1 MSQDILERLVNA
13 LESIDKSNG
22 GQHTKAPGNIHSG
35 ALLTQPGGLFS
46 VAGIE
51 QNVISTHVAPRGLGA
66 ALPEF
71 GSYIDDPRYG
81 FITGFGDDIG
91 TEPIYPCADAPKGY
105 MKSGLLTATFGRIMR
120 QTETIEID
128 KILHQ
133 KRGAST
139 DLRLLGN
146 VLGRG
151 VGMDIGSMNQQ
162 AILDMVIEAE
172 MVNVGVSFERKLG
185 QLLWQ
190 GAITNNT
197 AGGGYKEFPGLDS
210 QIATGH
216 VDAET
221 NTLMP
226 AADSLILSFNY
237 NAVDGV
243 VLDIVEYLS
252 MLEYYLYD
260 IASRTGLLPVRW
272 AVVMR
277 PDLWF
282 ELSAVWPCRYLT
294 NRCSTSGNA
303 NPMVIND
310 DNNVRMR
317 DQMRDGLFIVINGRT
332 YPVQLD
338 DGIYEYNST
347 NSANV
352 GAGEFASSIY
362 MVPLTVRGNFPA
374 TYWEYIDYRGVNGQI
389 GAMGNGRNAV
399 PFWTDNGRFLWVY
412 RDNSFC
418 FDLQAKVEPRV
429 VLRTPHLAGKL
440 DYMKYSPLTHLRDSD
455 PSSSYWKDGGVS
467 FRSGN
472 TSYAV
477 WGNFTV

>member
-1 MSQDILERLVNA
+1 MSQQDLLERLVEA
-13 LESIDKSNG
+13 LESKSND
-22 GQHTKAPGNIHSG
+22 GQHTKAPGSTHSG

-51 QNVISTHVAPRGLGA
+51 QNVISTHVAPQGLGA
-66 ALPEF
+66 ALPAF
-71 GSYIDDPRYG
+71 PSNIDDPRFG
-81 FITGFGDDIG
+81 FITGFGADIG
-91 TEPIYPCADAPKGY
+91 SEAATPCDDAPKGY
-105 MKSGLLTATFGRIMR
+105 MKSGLLTATFGRVMR

-139 DLRLLGN
+139 DLRLMGT

-185 QLLWQ
+185 NLIWQ
-190 GAITNNT
+190 GAITNNN

-221 NTLMP
+221 NTTMP
-226 AADSLILSFNY
+226 SADSLILNFGY
-237 NAVDGV
+237 NDVDGV
-243 VLDIVEYLS
+243 TLDIVEYLS
-252 MLEYYLYD
+252 MLEYYLHD
-260 IASRTGLLPVRW
+260 IAQRTNMLPVRW

-282 ELSAVWPCRYLT
+282 ELSSVWPCRYLT
-294 NRCSTSGNA
+294 NRCTTSSNS

-310 DNNVRMR
+310 NNNINMR
-317 DQMRDGLFIVINGRT
+317 DQMRDGMFIVINGRT
-332 YPVQLD
+332 YPVVLD

-362 MVPLTVRGNFPA
+362 MVPLTVRGNFPS
-374 TYWEYIDYRGVNGQI
+374 TYWEYIDYRAVQGQLSPM
-389 GAMGNGRNAV
+389 GAGARQV
-399 PFWTDNGRFLWVY
+399 PFWTDNGRYLWVY
-412 RDNSFC
+412 RDNAFC
-418 FDLQAKVEPRV
+418 FDLQAKIEPRV

-440 DYMKYSPLTHLRDSD
+440 DYVKYSPLEHLRDSD
-455 PSSSYWKDGGVS
+455 PASPYWEDGGVS
-467 FRSGN
+467 FRSGSTN
-472 TSYAV
+472 YAV